1 VWEEYLSQ
9 VSGSYETIAE
19 KLVSL
24 G

>member
-1 VWEEYLSQ
+1 VWEEYLSH